1 MGFRFRKSFKLA
13 PGVKLNIGKKSMG
26 ISVGDKYGGISHNTK
41 TGTRA
46 RVTAYGTGL
55 SYSTTLGGKKKQ
67 MKKTNET
74 TNLTQTSNGG
84 CLMTCLK
91 GCLYIM
97 LLPLYWIYGVIWF
110 IFLRKKLNNDLEAK
124 KKTTTKCAIFTAL
137 SLLIFCAAI
146 GDDSTTTPTE
156 PATIVAGSETYTN
169 LDISEETKTENIS
182 KDISTKQLP
191 EEEPKTIVEEI
202 VSEETTIEEV
212 PAEDSSSENVNPD
225 SEQENEIYTQL
236 TEPET
241 TPAVSSESKSV
252 ESAEF
257 KKSVESSDNVVSVP
271 IVVSQTSTNA
281 SSGGDSNFNTHNNP
295 EQQNTSMSWVL
306 NTSSK
311 KIHYPSCKS
320 VSKIAPHN
328 YSTSSDSLDILKTQG
343 YDTCGNCFK

>member
-13 PGVKLNIGKKSMG
+13 PGIKLNIGKKSIG
-26 ISVGDKYGGISHNTK
+26 ISVGGKYSGISHNTR

-55 SYSTTLGGKKKQ
+55 SYSTKLGGKKKQ

-74 TNLTQTSNGG
+74 TNSTQTSNGG

-110 IFLRKKLNNDLEAK
+110 IFLRKKLNDDPDAK
-124 KKTTTKCAIFTAL
+124 KRATTKYAIFTAL
-137 SLLIFCAAI
+137 SLLIFSI
-146 GDDSTTTPTE
+146 TISDDSTTTPTE
-156 PATIVAGSETYTN
+156 STAIVAEGETLTE
-169 LDISEETKTENIS
+169 LEISEETTTENIS
-182 KDISTKQLP
+182 RDIPTKQLP
-191 EEEPKTIVEEI
+191 EEEPEIIVEEG
-202 VSEETTIEEV
+202 VSEETAVEEV
-212 PAEDSSSENVNPD
+212 SSEETTSENVSPY

-241 TPAVSSESKSV
+241 IPEVSPESKSV
-252 ESAEF
+252 ENTEVD
-257 KKSVESSDNVVSVP
+257 KYVEPSNGIVSVP
-271 IVVSQTSTNA
+271 IVDSQTSTNT
-281 SSGGDSNFNTHNNP
+281 SSGGDSNFNTYNNP
-295 EQQNTSMSWVL
+295 EQQNTSMTWVL
-306 NTSSK
+306 NTNSK

-320 VSKIAPHN
+320 VAKIAPHN
-328 YSTSSDSLDILKTQG
+328 YSTSSDSLDTLRAQG